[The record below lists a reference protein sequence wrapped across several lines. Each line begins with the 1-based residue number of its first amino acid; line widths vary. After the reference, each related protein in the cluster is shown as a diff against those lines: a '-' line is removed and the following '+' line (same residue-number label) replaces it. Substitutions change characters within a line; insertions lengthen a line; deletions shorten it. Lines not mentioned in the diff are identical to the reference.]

1 MVLKLLIHVEDGER
15 LGVEA
20 GEEHIHHEQN
30 VELLG
35 LLAFDAIRDVLV
47 VGGEGVRGEVRAVA
61 GVVVADDALQGVAA
75 QLVLALGVLVR
86 AVGEYRAD
94 GEVVVDRLEEVVV
107 ADERRDG
114 RDGEDGRVLAVARP
128 RLVVADDVVCDE
140 RQPLVRA
147 VHLLRV
153 DPLDERAVL
162 LLVVALD
169 RLDVLDVEAE
179 DVVVENGVLDEVVVQ
194 ALAEKRLGGEDAM
207 PLRHAVHLEAGRP
220 GEAEELRVCEMPDN
234 VAVHVAELAAVA
246 FVDDEYDF
254 LVLVGVHHLRV
265 PRSLDG
271 DCHLLHRRDDE
282 LAALVLHLA
291 DENVRLVRRIHGTLL
306 ELVELLG
313 GLRIEVFA
321 VNKENDLLDLRA
333 GGENLSR
340 LERGERLARAG
351 RVPDVGVLRGE
362 RRLPHECFHGIDL
375 IRTHHQQNPVRVVQD
390 HVARK
395 HLHDVVA
402 GKERLGKVLQ
412 VREAD
417 VLPVSPEERQRVEKL
432 PVGVGEILC
441 VHAVGH
447 DENLDV
453 VEQPSIG
460 VLLVAHDLVDGL
472 ADVDSAP
479 LQLDLHEREAVH
491 EDGHVVAVLVLADDC
506 GLVRDLKDV
515 LRGVVGIEEREV
527 RLCAVVAFEYE
538 LVAQHLRALE
548 DGLALEEVE
557 HPLPF
562 LVGERLVELVL
573 VERLEL
579 RHEVRLQR
587 VLVGN
592 GDRSE
597 LLPAQLRYEL
607 LLKLR
612 FALICHTPSPRLN
625 APFPCQNLARPT
637 LAHSPRCRR
646 CCIAAIRKCVQ
657 GHSRRRTRL
666 WTSWRSWRG
675 QCRSPRAGMRESC
688 LCQSRV
694 SKVSCSTMP
703 YRFQYLLRVIGDYY
717 SIYAPKTQC

>member
-35 LLAFDAIRDVLV
+35 LLALDAIRDVLV

-94 GEVVVDRLEEVVV
+94 GEVVVDGLEEVVV

-128 RLVVADDVVCDE
+128 RLVVADDVVGDE

-147 VHLLRV
+147 VHFLRV

-207 PLRHAVHLEAGRP
+207 PLRHAVHLEAWRP
-220 GEAEELRVCEMPDN
+220 GEAEELRVCEVPDD
-234 VAVHVAELAAVA
+234 VTVHVSELATVT
-246 FVDDEYDF
+246 FVDDEHDF

-265 PRSLDG
+265 ARSLDG

-291 DENVRLVRRIHGTLL
+291 DENIRLVRRVHGALL

-321 VNKENDLLDLRA
+321 VNKEDDLLDLRA
-333 GGENLSR
+333 GGENLRR
-340 LERGERLARAG
+340 LERCERLARAG

-362 RRLPHECFHGIDL
+362 RRLPHEGFHGIDL

-402 GKERLGKVLQ
+402 GKEQLGKVLQ

-417 VLPVSPEERQRVEKL
+417 VLPVRPEERQRVEKL

-453 VEQPSIG
+453 VEQPSVG
-460 VLLVAHDLVDGL
+460 VLLVAHDLIDSL

-491 EDGHVVAVLVLADDC
+491 EDCHVVAVLVLADDC

-579 RHEVRLQR
+579 RLEVGLQR

-597 LLPAQLRYEL
+597 LLPAQL
-607 LLKLR
+607 
-612 FALICHTPSPRLN
+612 
-625 APFPCQNLARPT
+625 
-637 LAHSPRCRR
+637 
-646 CCIAAIRKCVQ
+646 
-657 GHSRRRTRL
+657 
-666 WTSWRSWRG
+666 
-675 QCRSPRAGMRESC
+675 
-688 LCQSRV
+688 
-694 SKVSCSTMP
+694 
-703 YRFQYLLRVIGDYY
+703 
-717 SIYAPKTQC
+717 